1 MDLIRTYHKKNIG
14 IFLFLMAF
22 VISIDGF
29 SQNNSEHL
37 NAKDIRSLT
46 FKEISDLENQAWDKD
61 NMDQLRNFTQAHEQK
76 AKAENDNIEIARA
89 FYYRTIF
96 EEPKIGLLYS
106 DSIIQVTKNSNHLNF
121 PTLGY
126 LLKGHIYYNSSNFQD
141 ALHNYL
147 TAYKL
152 SLEKENTEQQR
163 EISLAIAAIR
173 NINGQHYAAAEL
185 YRRSLNL
192 LRREN
197 NFENS
202 HYVEYM
208 TLLFNLSTT
217 HLRLQE
223 IDSAKYY
230 AKNGINQSVIFKD
243 KSNFSDFVM
252 LDAQINYYDKDYI
265 RAKDTLLK
273 YVDSLEGTNKAIKLY
288 YLGKIE
294 EKLGNSVLGLRYFE
308 DIDSI
313 LSKTG
318 DPFIEIKDVYQQLIV
333 RSLLNDDKQKQIE
346 YMGKLIYYDSILSS
360 GQENILNKAVLS
372 YDIPYL
378 KHQKKKTEEQLKAK
392 SRYISYAGIL
402 AGFSVLSGLVLFIR
416 TRRMRTRLN
425 LLLEKG
431 PISQSIAPVKILRPP
446 STVPE
451 AIRIDILKNLEAFEN
466 SDRFM
471 SADIDLPSLA
481 LELKTNTAYLS
492 TVINSYKQL
501 SFPNYINDLKIT
513 LAINRISDTPELLK
527 FSHQGLAKHFGF
539 KTAGSFSAAFY
550 KKTGVTVSEFL
561 KELNFRKNNT
571 SFINGDM

>member
-1 MDLIRTYHKKNIG
+1 MNLTGTYQKNNLG
-14 IFLFLMAF
+14 IFPFLLALVF
-22 VISIDGF
+22 FLDGF
-29 SQNNSEHL
+29 SQNNSGHL
-37 NAKDIRSLT
+37 NATEIRSLT
-46 FKEISDLENQAWDKD
+46 FKEISDLENQAWNQD
-61 NMDQLRNFTQAHEQK
+61 NMVQLRKLTQAHEQK
-76 AKAENDNIEIARA
+76 AKAENNNIEIARA
-89 FYYRTIF
+89 FYYRALF
-96 EEPKIGLLYS
+96 EEPKIALLYA
-106 DSIIQVTKNSNHLNF
+106 DSIIQVTKNSNHLNY

-126 LLKGHIYYNSSNFQD
+126 ILKGHIFYNANNFQD
-141 ALHNYL
+141 ALNNYL
-147 TAYKL
+147 EAYNMAL
-152 SLEKENTEQQR
+152 AKENTEQQR
-163 EISLAIAAIR
+163 EISLSIAAIR
-173 NINGQHYAAAEL
+173 NLNGQHYAAAEL
-185 YRRSLNL
+185 YKRSLKL
-192 LRREN
+192 LMRQN
-197 NFENS
+197 NFES
-202 HYVEYM
+202 IHYEEFIA
-208 TLLFNLSTT
+208 LLFNLSTT

-230 AKNGINQSVIFKD
+230 VKNGIDQSLIFKD
-243 KSNFSDFVM
+243 KLNFRDFVM
-252 LDAQINYYDKDYI
+252 LDAQINYYDKDYL

-294 EKLGNSVLGLRYFE
+294 EKLGNGMLSLRYFE
-308 DIDSI
+308 NIDSI
-313 LSKTG
+313 LSETL
-318 DPFIEIKDVYQQLIV
+318 DPFIEIKDVYQQLIF
-333 RSLLNDDKQKQIE
+333 RSLLNEDKPKQIE
-346 YMGKLIYYDSILSS
+346 YMGKLIYYDSILST
-360 GQENILNKAVLS
+360 GQEDILNKATIS
-372 YDIPYL
+372 YDIPYFR
-378 KHQKKKTEEQLKAK
+378 HQKKKTEEQLKAK

-402 AGFSVLSGLVLFIR
+402 AGFSVLSGLVFFVR

-431 PISQSIAPVKILRPP
+431 PIIQSIAPVKNLRPP

-451 AIRIDILKNLEAFEN
+451 AIRIDILKSLEEFEN

-471 SADIDLPSLA
+471 RADLDLPSLA
-481 LELKTNTAYLS
+481 LELETNTAYLS

-513 LAINRISDTPELLK
+513 RAINRISDTPELLK

>member
-1 MDLIRTYHKKNIG
+1 MNLTGTYHIKNLG
-14 IFLFLMAF
+14 IFLFLLAF
-22 VISIDGF
+22 VFFVDGF
-29 SQNNSEHL
+29 SQSNSGYL
-37 NAKDIRSLT
+37 NANDLRSLS
-46 FKEISDLENQAWDKD
+46 FNEIKDLENEALDED
-61 NMDQLRNFTQAHEQK
+61 NMDLLKNLTQAHEQK
-76 AKAENDNIEIARA
+76 ARTENNNIEIARA

-96 EEPKIGLLYS
+96 EEPKIALLYS
-106 DSIIQVTKNSNHLNF
+106 DSIIQVTKSSNHLSY

-126 LLKGHIYYNSSNFQD
+126 LLKGHIYYNLSKFQL
-141 ALHNYL
+141 ALNNYL
-147 TAYKL
+147 AAYEL

-163 EISLAIAAIR
+163 EISIAIAAIR

-185 YRRSLNL
+185 YKRSLNL
-192 LRREN
+192 LMRQN
-197 NFENS
+197 NFDRI
-202 HYVEYM
+202 HYEEFIA
-208 TLLFNLSTT
+208 LLFNLSTT

-230 AKNGINQSVIFKD
+230 AKKGIDQSIIFKD
-243 KSNFSDFVM
+243 KSNLRDFVL
-252 LDAQINYYDKDYI
+252 LDAQINYYYKDYLK
-265 RAKDTLLK
+265 AKDTLLK

-294 EKLGNSVLGLRYFE
+294 EKLGKSVIALRYFE
-308 DIDSI
+308 DIDTI
-313 LSKTG
+313 LSETG
-318 DPFIEIKDVYQQLIV
+318 DPFVEIKDAYQQLIHG
-333 RSLLNDDKQKQIE
+333 SLLNEDKHKQIE
-346 YMGKLIYYDSILSS
+346 YMEKLIYYDSILSS
-360 GQENILNKAVLS
+360 RQGNIFNKATFS

-378 KHQKKKTEEQLKAK
+378 KHQKLKTEEQLKAK

-431 PISQSIAPVKILRPP
+431 PIIQSIAPVKNLRPP

-451 AIRIDILKNLEAFEN
+451 AIRIDILKKLEEFEN

-471 SADIDLPSLA
+471 RADIDMPLLA
-481 LELKTNTAYLS
+481 SELKTNTAYLS
-492 TVINSYKQL
+492 TIINSYKQL

-513 LAINRISDTPELLK
+513 MAINRISDTPELLK

-539 KTAGSFSAAFY
+539 KTAGSFSSTFY

-571 SFINGDM
+571 SFINGNM

>member
-1 MDLIRTYHKKNIG
+1 MNLTETYHKKNLV

-22 VISIDGF
+22 VISINGF

-37 NAKDIRSLT
+37 NATEIRSLT
-46 FKEISDLENQAWDKD
+46 FKEISDLENQAWNQD
-61 NMDQLRNFTQAHEQK
+61 NMVQLRKLTQAHEQK
-76 AKAENDNIEIARA
+76 AKAENNNIEIARA
-89 FYYRTIF
+89 FYYRALF
-96 EEPKIGLLYS
+96 EEPNIALLYS
-106 DSIIQVTKNSNHLNF
+106 DSIMQVTKNSEHLNY

-126 LLKGHIYYNSSNFQD
+126 ILKGHIYYNASNFQD
-141 ALHNYL
+141 ALNNYL
-147 TAYKL
+147 EAYNMAL
-152 SLEKENTEQQR
+152 AKENTEQQR
-163 EISLAIAAIR
+163 EISLSIAAIR
-173 NINGQHYAAAEL
+173 NLNGQHYAAAEL
-185 YRRSLNL
+185 YKRSLKL
-192 LRREN
+192 LMRQN
-197 NFENS
+197 DFES
-202 HYVEYM
+202 IHYEEFIA
-208 TLLFNLSTT
+208 LLFNLSTT

-230 AKNGINQSVIFKD
+230 VKNGIDQSLIFKD
-243 KSNFSDFVM
+243 KLNFRDFIM
-252 LDAQINYYDKDYI
+252 LDAQINYYDKDYLK
-265 RAKDTLLK
+265 AKDTLLK

-294 EKLGNSVLGLRYFE
+294 EKLGNGMLSLRYFE
-308 DIDSI
+308 DIDTI
-313 LSKTG
+313 LTKTG
-318 DPFIEIKDVYQQLIV
+318 DPFIEIKDVYQQLIF
-333 RSLLNDDKQKQIE
+333 RSLLNEDKQKQIE
-346 YMGKLIYYDSILSS
+346 YIGKLIYYDSILST
-360 GQENILNKAVLS
+360 GQEDILNKATIS

-431 PISQSIAPVKILRPP
+431 PIIQSIAPVKNLRPP

-451 AIRIDILKNLEAFEN
+451 AIRIDILKKLEAFEN
-466 SDRFM
+466 SDDFM
-471 SADIDLPSLA
+471 RADLDLPSLA
-481 LELKTNTAYLS
+481 LELETNTAYLS

-513 LAINRISDTPELLK
+513 IAINRISDTPELLK